1 LHARILARARELARK
16 TPPKRTLLALSDT
29 FNDVLALARHA
40 LLEQHITVRTEL
52 EPGLPR
58 VFADRVQ
65 IQQILLNLILN
76 AIYAMTDVE
85 QDRRMI
91 RFCAARKD
99 RFDEPV
105 VLIEAQ
111 DFGRGFSAS
120 DAERLF
126 DAFYST
132 RPNGIGMGLPISR
145 SIVEAHGGR
154 L

>member
-1 LHARILARARELARK
+1 
-16 TPPKRTLLALSDT
+16 
-29 FNDVLALARHA
+29 
-40 LLEQHITVRTEL
+40 LLEQHVTVSTEL
-52 EPGLPR
+52 EPDLPH

-65 IQQILLNLILN
+65 MQQVLLNLIMN
-76 AIYAMTDVE
+76 AVDAMTDVE
-85 QDRRMI
+85 NDRRMI
-91 RFCAARKD
+91 KLCAARET

-105 VLIEAQ
+105 VLVEVQ

-132 RPNGIGMGLPISR
+132 KTSGMGMGLPINR

-154 L
+154 LWASPNQSPGATFYFTLPAEPDCSEIESSV